1 MSRLIE
7 GLSVG
12 KKIGSGYALLLT
24 ITCIGLFV
32 NFAILTDAANHASSA
47 SENQY
52 AHASKLAGDL
62 KLSVVQ
68 VQQWLTDISATRG
81 AEGYDDGLTEA
92 AAYAEK
98 VTVYIAE
105 LRTIFQK
112 QNNSDALALLKKI
125 EEDFPPYYEIGQK
138 MAHVY
143 MESGEEEGNK
153 WMEKFDPFAAKIAD
167 EVTELSESQAV
178 ALQVILEEVLAD
190 AQYVRK
196 INSLSAIVI
205 VVVGIILSLLISQ
218 AISRPIIRIA
228 EELTNETEQLL
239 ASVGVIQ
246 SSGTLIAHN
255 TEAQAASLE
264 ESVASLEEIVSISD
278 TNVSLTSKANAFS
291 EEVKNVSAQSEAA
304 MGRMRQAI
312 EDIRNSAR
320 ETSVIVGAIDNIAFQ
335 TNLLA
340 LNAAVEAARAGDLG
354 KGFAVVAEEVRAL
367 AQRSALAAQ
376 DTSNKLTAAH
386 QLADHGV
393 AVSGEVSEFLASIR
407 EKSEQSAT
415 LIAEVADSIKSQ
427 SSGVQQINN
436 ALSILDKSTQGNAAT
451 TEEHAATSQDL
462 KDRAAEVGQLIERLE
477 ALAYGAR

>member
-1 MSRLIE
+1 MSNLIE
-7 GLSVG
+7 GLSIG
-12 KKIGSGYALLLT
+12 KKIGTGYVSLL
-24 ITCIGLFV
+24 IVICIGLFV
-32 NFAILTDAANHASSA
+32 NYSILTDAANNALSA
-47 SENQY
+47 SENKY
-52 AHASKLAGDL
+52 AHASKLASDL

-98 VTVYIAE
+98 VTAYIAE
-105 LRTIFQK
+105 LRVIFQK
-112 QNNSDALALLKKI
+112 QNNKKGLDLLENI
-125 EEDFPPYYEIGQK
+125 EKDFPPYYEMGQK

-143 MESGEEEGNK
+143 MESGEGEGNK
-153 WMEKFDPFAAKIAD
+153 WMEKFDPFAAKIAE

-178 ALQVILEEVLAD
+178 ALQVKLEEVIAD
-190 AQYVRK
+190 SLHVRD
-196 INSLSAIVI
+196 INSISAIVI
-205 VVVGIILSLLISQ
+205 VIVGLILSLLVSK
-218 AISRPIIRIA
+218 AISAPIINIA
-228 EELTNETEQLL
+228 EELTSETEQLL

-246 SSGTLIAHN
+246 SSGTLIAQN

-264 ESVASLEEIVSISD
+264 ETVASLEEIVSISN

-291 EEVKNVSAQSEAA
+291 DEVKDVSAQSETA

-376 DTSNKLTAAH
+376 DTSAKLTAAH

-393 AVSGEVSEFLASIR
+393 AVSAEVSNFLALIR

-427 SSGVQQINN
+427 SGGVQEINN
-436 ALSILDKSTQGNAAT
+436 ALSVLDKSTQGNAAT

-462 KDRAAEVGQLIERLE
+462 KDRAAEVGHLIERLE
-477 ALAYGAR
+477 DLAYGAR